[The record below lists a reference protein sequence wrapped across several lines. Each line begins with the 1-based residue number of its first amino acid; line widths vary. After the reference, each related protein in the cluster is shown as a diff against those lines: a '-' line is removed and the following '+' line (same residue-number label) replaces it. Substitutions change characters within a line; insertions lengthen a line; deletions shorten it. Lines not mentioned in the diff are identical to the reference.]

1 MQQEMLCEVMPNIP
15 VKLQEYTATYA
26 NRYQREQL
34 EKDGYIPV
42 DPLAESGIAV
52 KVVNRLY

>member
-1 MQQEMLCEVMPNIP
+1 MQQEMLCEVMPHIP
-15 VKLQEYTATYA
+15 SKVQVYTATYT

-52 KVVNRLY
+52 KVVNWL